1 VPEARPEPGRRESPP
16 FSRETLHFVQG
27 DVFSDGIQSRAATGA
42 LLLLHKIGYTFPRL
56 IETMTTQIRNFCI
69 IAHVDHGKSTLA
81 DRLLQLTGT
90 ISDREMTEQVL
101 DTMDLEREKG
111 VTIKASA
118 VRMNYK
124 ASDGVEYELNLI
136 DTPGHV
142 DFGYEVS
149 RALYACEGA
158 VLVVDAT
165 QGIEA
170 QTLANLYS
178 AIEANLEIIPV
189 INKTDLPS
197 ARPDEV
203 AEDVGSLLGVEPESV
218 IQISAKAGLN
228 VESVLEAIVE
238 KVPPPAD
245 KNEAPLRA
253 LIFDSHYDSYKGVI
267 AYIRVIEGEIKA
279 GETLRMMATRV
290 DMKPVEIGIFSPVMK
305 PVKSLSAGEV
315 GYIATGLKTV
325 HECRVGDTVTH
336 PAGAAATEPLPG
348 YRHPK
353 PMVFAGIYPVDAD
366 DYSDLREALDK
377 LQLNDASLVFQP
389 ETSQALGFGF
399 RAGFLGLFHMEI
411 IQERIEREY
420 EMNVLF
426 TAPSVEYEVL
436 LIDNST
442 LLIDSPAELPD
453 ESKIVEIREP
463 WMNIEIITPTD
474 YYGPIMEL
482 VTRRRGEF
490 KGPEYPAP
498 HRVQLNYTIPL
509 SELIVGFFDE
519 LKSRTKGYAS
529 LDYQFAEYRPDK
541 LQKLEILVNGE
552 PVDSLAS
559 IVHEKDAYHRGQR
572 FITKLKSIIP
582 RQLFDVA
589 IQASSGGRVISR
601 ANVKATRKDVLAKCY
616 GGDITR
622 KKKLLEKQ
630 KKGKK
635 RLKMVGNVEIPQD
648 AFMAVLK
655 LDEE

>member
-1 VPEARPEPGRRESPP
+1 
-16 FSRETLHFVQG
+16 
-27 DVFSDGIQSRAATGA
+27 
-42 LLLLHKIGYTFPRL
+42 
-56 IETMTTQIRNFCI
+56 MTSHIRNFCI

-90 ISDREMTEQVL
+90 ISEREMTEQVL
-101 DTMDLEREKG
+101 DSMDLEREKG

-118 VRMNYK
+118 VRMTYQ
-124 ASDGVEYELNLI
+124 ARDELQYELNLI

-158 VLVVDAT
+158 VLVVDAS

-170 QTLANLYS
+170 QTLANLYQ
-178 AIEANLEIIPV
+178 AIEADLSIIPV
-189 INKTDLPS
+189 LNKIDLPS

-203 AEDVGSLLGVEPESV
+203 AEDIGSLLGVDPEAV
-218 IQISAKAGLN
+218 LRVSAKAGLN
-228 VESVLEAIVE
+228 VEAVLEAIVAQI
-238 KVPPPAD
+238 PPPSD
-245 KNEAPLRA
+245 RREAPLRA
-253 LIFDSHYDSYKGVI
+253 LVFDSHYDSYKGVI
-267 AYIRVIEGEIKA
+267 AYVRVMEGEIKSSQA
-279 GETLRMMATRV
+279 LRMMSTQV
-290 DMKPVEIGIFSPVMK
+290 DMKPVEIGIFSPGMK
-305 PVKSLSAGEV
+305 AVESLSAGEV

-325 HECRVGDTVTH
+325 HDCRVGDTITH
-336 PAGAAATEPLPG
+336 ALAPAADPLPG

-353 PMVFAGIYPVDAD
+353 PMVFAGIYPVNAD
-366 DYSDLREALDK
+366 DYSDLRDALDK
-377 LQLNDASLVFQP
+377 LQLNDASLTFQP

-420 EMNVLF
+420 ELDVLF

-436 LIDNST
+436 LNDGST
-442 LLIDSPAELPD
+442 VRINSPAELPD
-453 ESKIVEIREP
+453 PSKIVEIREP
-463 WMNIEIITPTD
+463 WMHIEIITPTE
-474 YYGPIMEL
+474 YYGPIMEM

-490 KGPEYPAP
+490 RGPEYPAP

-509 SELIVGFFDE
+509 SELIVDFFDE

-552 PVDSLAS
+552 PVDALAS
-559 IVHEKDAYHRGQR
+559 IVHEKDAYHKGQR
-572 FITKLKSIIP
+572 FITKLKGIIP

-589 IQASSGGRVISR
+589 IQASAGGRVISR
-601 ANVKATRKDVLAKCY
+601 ANVKAARKDVLAKCY

-630 KKGKK
+630 KRGKK
-635 RLKMVGNVEIPQD
+635 RLKMVGNVEIPQE

-655 LDEE
+655 LDEV

>member
-1 VPEARPEPGRRESPP
+1 
-16 FSRETLHFVQG
+16 
-27 DVFSDGIQSRAATGA
+27 
-42 LLLLHKIGYTFPRL
+42 
-56 IETMTTQIRNFCI
+56 MTDHIRNFCI

-81 DRLLQLTGT
+81 DRLLQLTGA
-90 ISDREMTEQVL
+90 ISEREMTEQVL
-101 DTMDLEREKG
+101 DSMDLEREKG

-118 VRMNYK
+118 VRMYYTAKDNFK
-124 ASDGVEYELNLI
+124 YEINLI

-149 RALYACEGA
+149 RALKACEGA

-170 QTLANLYS
+170 QTLANLYQ
-178 AIEANLEIIPV
+178 ALDADLTIIPV
-189 INKTDLPS
+189 INKIDLPS

-203 AEDVGSLLGVEPESV
+203 AEDIGSLLGVDPV
-218 IQISAKAGLN
+218 DVLQVSAKAGIN
-228 VESVLEAIVE
+228 VDQILEAIVE
-238 KVPPPAD
+238 RVPPPKD
-245 KNEAPLRA
+245 QDDSPLRA
-253 LIFDSHYDSYKGVI
+253 LVFDSHYDSYKGVI
-267 AYIRVIEGEIKA
+267 AYIRVFEGSFKP
-279 GETLRMMATRV
+279 TDVLHLFATGA
-290 DMKPVEIGIFSPVMK
+290 DMKPVEIGIFAPGMK
-305 PVKSLSAGEV
+305 PVQSLGSGEV
-315 GYIATGLKTV
+315 GYIATGFKTV
-325 HECRVGDTVTH
+325 HECRVGDTITRTAA
-336 PAGAAATEPLPG
+336 PALEPLPG
-348 YRHPK
+348 YRNPK
-353 PMVFAGIYPVDAD
+353 PMVFAGIYPVEAD
-366 DYSDLREALDK
+366 DYHQLRESLEK
-377 LQLNDASLVFQP
+377 LQLNDASLTYQP

-420 EMNVLF
+420 NLDVLF
-426 TAPSVEYEVL
+426 TAPSVEYQVMMIDDEV
-436 LIDNST
+436 IPV
-442 LLIDSPAELPD
+442 DSPAELPD
-453 ESKIVEIREP
+453 ESKIVEVREP
-463 WMNIEIITPTD
+463 WMSIEIITPTD

-482 VTRRRGEF
+482 VTKRRGIF
-490 KGPEYPAP
+490 KQQEYPAP
-498 HRVQLNYTIPL
+498 SRVQLDFEIPL
-509 SELIVGFFDE
+509 SEIIIDFFDD

-529 LDYQFAEYRPDK
+529 LDYQFLEYRPDE

-552 PVDSLAS
+552 PVDALAT
-559 IVHEKDAYHRGQR
+559 IVHKKDAYHKGQR
-572 FITKLKSIIP
+572 LITKLKELIP

-589 IQASSGGRVISR
+589 VQASAGGRIISR

>member
-1 VPEARPEPGRRESPP
+1 
-16 FSRETLHFVQG
+16 
-27 DVFSDGIQSRAATGA
+27 
-42 LLLLHKIGYTFPRL
+42 
-56 IETMTTQIRNFCI
+56 MTDYIRNFCI

-81 DRLLQLTGT
+81 DRLLQLTGA
-90 ISDREMTEQVL
+90 ISERDMTAQVL
-101 DTMDLEREKG
+101 DSMDLEREKG

-118 VRMNYK
+118 VRMYYNAK
-124 ASDGVEYELNLI
+124 DGQKYEINLI

-149 RALYACEGA
+149 RALKACEGA

-170 QTLANLYS
+170 QTLANLYQ
-178 AIEANLEIIPV
+178 ALDADLTIIPV
-189 INKTDLPS
+189 INKIDLPS
-197 ARPDEV
+197 AHPDEV
-203 AEDVGSLLGVEPESV
+203 AEDVGALLGIDPLEV
-218 IQISAKAGLN
+218 IQVSAKEGVN
-228 VESVLEAIVE
+228 VDQILEAIVTR
-238 KVPPPAD
+238 VPPPRDAD
-245 KNEAPLRA
+245 EVPLRA

-267 AYIRVIEGEIKA
+267 AYIRVVEGSLKSTDI
-279 GETLRMMATRV
+279 LRMFATKV
-290 DMKPVEIGIFSPVMK
+290 DMRPVEIGIFAPGMK
-305 PVKSLSAGEV
+305 PVQSLGSGEV
-315 GYIATGLKTV
+315 GYIATGFKTV
-325 HECRVGDTVTH
+325 HECRVGDTITR
-336 PAGAAATEPLPG
+336 AAEPATEPLPG

-353 PMVFAGIYPVDAD
+353 PMVFAGIYPVEAD

-377 LQLNDASLVFQP
+377 LQLNDASLTFQP

-420 EMNVLF
+420 DLNVLF

-436 LIDNST
+436 MIDDT
-442 LLIDSPAELPD
+442 VVPVDSPAELPD

-463 WMNIEIITPTD
+463 WMTIEIITPTD
-474 YYGPIMEL
+474 YYGPIMDL
-482 VTRRRGEF
+482 VTKRRGVF
-490 KGPEYPAP
+490 KQQEYPAP
-498 HRVQLNYTIPL
+498 HRVQLDYEIPL
-509 SELIVGFFDE
+509 SEIIVDFFDD

-529 LDYQFAEYRPDK
+529 LDYQFLEYRPDE

-552 PVDSLAS
+552 PVDALAT
-559 IVHEKDAYHRGQR
+559 IVHKKDAFHKGQR
-572 FITKLKSIIP
+572 LITRLKDLIP

-589 IQASSGGRVISR
+589 IQAAAGGRVISR

-655 LDEE
+655 LEEE